1 MTPARILLILA
12 ATCLLVQGCRS
23 APQQVEYA
31 RAFPEPWRQTQV
43 LDIQV
48 FKRKTTIEFTN
59 TTNRTFGPST
69 LWLNQRFSLP
79 IEGLAVGETK
89 SLRLKDFRDE
99 FSEPFRD
106 ASFFATE
113 IPDRLVLAQIETQR
127 AEPGAETELLGMV
140 VIGGQP

>member
-1 MTPARILLILA
+1 MRSARLL
-12 ATCLLVQGCRS
+12 ATLVLGTLVLQGCRS

-31 RAFPEPWRQTQV
+31 RAFPEPWQQTRV

-48 FKRKTTIEFTN
+48 FKRTTTVEFTN
-59 TTNRTFGPST
+59 TTNQAFGPST

-79 IEGLAVGETK
+79 IDGLAVGETK

-113 IPDRLVLAQIETQR
+113 IPDRLVLVQLEPQR
-127 AEPGAETELLGMV
+127 AEPGAETELIGMIV
-140 VIGGQP
+140 VSGQP